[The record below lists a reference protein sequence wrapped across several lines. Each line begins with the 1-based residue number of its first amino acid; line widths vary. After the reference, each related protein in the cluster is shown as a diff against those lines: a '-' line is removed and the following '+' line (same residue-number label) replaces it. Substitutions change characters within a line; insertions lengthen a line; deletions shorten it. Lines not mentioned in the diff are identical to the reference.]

1 MRTIFFTLAVIC
13 LSVFNAQGQTN
24 EPEAVLAEVEEI
36 SVTQKSEYELKLEE
50 KEAKK
55 TVKALKKRNKM
66 ERTVLKL
73 KTKQR
78 TDGIKLEK
86 LNARR
91 KTSAHNL
98 SEVAREKLE
107 LKVAKLEMKMA
118 KDKAKMEKLEHKLL
132 KL

>member
-1 MRTIFFTLAVIC
+1 MRTIIFTLTVVC
-13 LSVFNAQGQTN
+13 LSVFHVQGQTV
-24 EPEAVLAEVEEI
+24 ETETILAEVEEV
-36 SVTQKSEYELKLEE
+36 SQTQKSEYELKLEE

-55 TVKALKKRNKM
+55 TVKALKKRSNM
-66 ERTVLKL
+66 ERSVLKL

-86 LNARR
+86 LNARL
-91 KTSAHNL
+91 KTSAQNL